1 MFLRELIHDLDTRR
15 RRMNEVLR
23 FLLAITLIPFV
34 CGFVGTGIFG
44 WNAAEIAGNDW
55 GTPSVIAGP
64 VLDDSTVITLE
75 RGPCF
80 GRCPEYTVTM
90 YGSGRVEFEGRR
102 YVCAE
107 GHHTAKASPDGVR
120 RLVAQMLAAGYF
132 DLDWTEGPLATNAS
146 TVRSSLRHS
155 GQTRQIEHY
164 LGDAGAPRLLATLE
178 DRIDAVAGTWRWLPE
193 RKEHRR
199 VCRKEDGTTEPLEL

>member
-1 MFLRELIHDLDTRR
+1 MTIL
-15 RRMNEVLR
+15 V
-23 FLLAITLIPFV
+23 PFV
-34 CGFVGTGIFG
+34 YGLLVSEVFASNAQGVA
-44 WNAAEIAGNDW
+44 WNDR
-55 GTPSVIAGP
+55 GTPSVLAGP

-90 YGSGRVEFEGRR
+90 YGSGRIEFDGRR
-102 YVCAE
+102 YVCE
-107 GHHTAKASPDGVR
+107 MGHQSARAPTSEVR

-132 DLDWTEGPLATNAS
+132 ELDWTAGPLATNAS
-146 TVRSSLRHS
+146 TVTSSLRHA

-164 LGDAGAPRLLATLE
+164 LGDAGAPRLLKTLE

-193 RKEHRR
+193 HEEQRR
-199 VCRKEDGTTEPLEL
+199 VCREADGTTEPLKLE